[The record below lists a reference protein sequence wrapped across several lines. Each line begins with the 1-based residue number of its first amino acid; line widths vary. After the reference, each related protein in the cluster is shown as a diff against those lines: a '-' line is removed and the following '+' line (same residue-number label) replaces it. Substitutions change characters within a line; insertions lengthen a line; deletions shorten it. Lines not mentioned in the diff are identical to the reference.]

1 VARRADGWR
10 LLRRPGAFRRLWLAR
25 VVSLLGDSVGLVALV
40 LLVAE
45 QTGDGVSVGL
55 LLLAADGTATL
66 LSPLLGVVADR
77 AARRRTMVACEL
89 GQALAIGA
97 IALLRPPLPA
107 LLGLVA
113 AQSVLAATFQAAARG
128 AVAELVD
135 DAELEGANAVLG
147 AGTYGLEA
155 AGPLLVALLLPVLS
169 VPGVLLL
176 DALSFLASPLLLAGL
191 PPLPPAAPAA
201 AGTHAEAEGGLPRQ
215 AAAGLRVLWRRPLLR
230 ATAAGFL
237 VVVAFNGADDVALVF
252 LGRETLRA
260 GDAATSLLY
269 AGSGLGLLV
278 GFALLAR
285 GGGRGAPAALAVAGL
300 AWSSAGNLLTGLA
313 PALGVAFAMQVVRGG
328 GLSLVD
334 VGTTTL
340 VQRSVPPALRGRA
353 FANLYGGVG
362 LAAAASYAVGG
373 PLLELLSPRG
383 LLVLA
388 GGGGLAA
395 SAATALAVRRA
406 GRATAA

>member
-1 VARRADGWR
+1 MARHADGWR

-25 VVSLLGDSVGLVALV
+25 VVSLVGDSVGLVALI

-45 QTGDGVSVGL
+45 ETGDGVSVGL

-77 AARRRTMVACEL
+77 TSRRRTMIACEL
-89 GQALAIGA
+89 GQALAIGT
-97 IALLRPPLPA
+97 IALLLPA
-107 LLGLVA
+107 LPVLLGLVA
-113 AQSVLAATFQAAARG
+113 AQSVLAAAFQAASRS

-147 AGTYGLEA
+147 AGTYGLEV

-169 VPGVLLL
+169 VPGVLVL
-176 DALSFLASPLLLAGL
+176 DALTFLVSPLLL
-191 PPLPPAAPAA
+191 
-201 AGTHAEAEGGLPRQ
+201 GGLPRLRAAGRAAAAPGLARQ
-215 AAAGLRVLWRRPLLR
+215 AAAGLRVLWRQRLLR
-230 ATAAGFL
+230 AVSLGFL
-237 VVVAFNGADDVALVF
+237 VVVAFNGVDDVALVF

-260 GDAATSLLY
+260 TDAATSLLY

-278 GFALLAR
+278 GFAVLAR
-285 GGGRGAPAALAVAGL
+285 RGGRGAPSVAAVAGL

-313 PALGVAFAMQVVRGG
+313 PVLGAAFAMQVVRGG

-340 VQRSVPPALRGRA
+340 VQRSVPAELRGRA

-362 LAAAASYAVGG
+362 LAAAVSYAVGG

-388 GGGGLAA
+388 GGGGIAA

-406 GRATAA
+406 RGRR

>member
-1 VARRADGWR
+1 MARHADGWR

-25 VVSLLGDSVGLVALV
+25 VVSLVGDSVGLVALI

-45 QTGDGVSVGL
+45 ETGDGVSVGL

-77 AARRRTMVACEL
+77 TSRRRTMIACEL
-89 GQALAIGA
+89 GQALAIGT
-97 IALLRPPLPA
+97 IALLLPA
-107 LLGLVA
+107 LPVLLGLVA
-113 AQSVLAATFQAAARG
+113 AQSVLAATFQAASRS

-147 AGTYGLEA
+147 AGTYGLEV

-169 VPGVLLL
+169 VPGVLVL
-176 DALSFLASPLLLAGL
+176 DALTFLVSPLLL
-191 PPLPPAAPAA
+191 
-201 AGTHAEAEGGLPRQ
+201 GGLPRLRPADRAAAAPGLARQ
-215 AAAGLRVLWRRPLLR
+215 AAAGLRVLWRQRLLR
-230 ATAAGFL
+230 AVSLGFL
-237 VVVAFNGADDVALVF
+237 VVVAFNGVDDVALVF

-260 GDAATSLLY
+260 TDAATSLLY

-278 GFALLAR
+278 GFAVLAR
-285 GGGRGAPAALAVAGL
+285 RGGRGAPSVAAVAGL

-313 PALGVAFAMQVVRGG
+313 PVLGAAFAMQVVRGG

-340 VQRSVPPALRGRA
+340 VQRSVPAELRGRA

-362 LAAAASYAVGG
+362 LAAAVSYAVGG

-388 GGGGLAA
+388 GGGGIAA

-406 GRATAA
+406 RGRR

>member
-1 VARRADGWR
+1 MARHADGWR

-25 VVSLLGDSVGLVALV
+25 VVSLVGDSVGLVALI

-45 QTGDGVSVGL
+45 ETGDGVSVGL

-77 AARRRTMVACEL
+77 TSRRRTMIACEL
-89 GQALAIGA
+89 GQALAIGT
-97 IALLRPPLPA
+97 IALLLPA
-107 LLGLVA
+107 LPVLLGLVA
-113 AQSVLAATFQAAARG
+113 AQSVLAATFQAASRS

-147 AGTYGLEA
+147 AGTYGLEV

-169 VPGVLLL
+169 VPGVLVL
-176 DALSFLASPLLLAGL
+176 DALTFLVSPLLL
-191 PPLPPAAPAA
+191 
-201 AGTHAEAEGGLPRQ
+201 GGLPRLRPADRAAAAPGLARQ
-215 AAAGLRVLWRRPLLR
+215 AAAGLRVLWRQRLLR
-230 ATAAGFL
+230 AVSLGFL
-237 VVVAFNGADDVALVF
+237 VVVACNGVDDVALVF

-260 GDAATSLLY
+260 TDAATSLLY
-269 AGSGLGLLV
+269 TGSGLGLLV
-278 GFALLAR
+278 GFAVLAR
-285 GGGRGAPAALAVAGL
+285 RGGRGAPSVAAVAGL

-313 PALGVAFAMQVVRGG
+313 PVLGAAFAMQVVRGG

-340 VQRSVPPALRGRA
+340 VQRSVPAELRGRA

-362 LAAAASYAVGG
+362 LAAAVSYAVGG

-388 GGGGLAA
+388 GGGGIAA

-406 GRATAA
+406 RGRR

>member
-1 VARRADGWR
+1 MARHADGWR

-25 VVSLLGDSVGLVALV
+25 VVSLVGDSVGLVALI

-45 QTGDGVSVGL
+45 ETGDGVSVGL

-77 AARRRTMVACEL
+77 TSRRRTMIACEL
-89 GQALAIGA
+89 GQALAIGT
-97 IALLRPPLPA
+97 IALLLPA
-107 LLGLVA
+107 LPVLLGLVA
-113 AQSVLAATFQAAARG
+113 AQSVLAATFQAASRS

-147 AGTYGLEA
+147 AGTYGLEV

-169 VPGVLLL
+169 VPGVLVL
-176 DALSFLASPLLLAGL
+176 DALTFLVSPLLL
-191 PPLPPAAPAA
+191 
-201 AGTHAEAEGGLPRQ
+201 GGLPRLRPAGRAAAAPGLARQ
-215 AAAGLRVLWRRPLLR
+215 AAAGLRVLWRQRLLR
-230 ATAAGFL
+230 AVSLGFL
-237 VVVAFNGADDVALVF
+237 VVVAFNGVDDVALVF

-260 GDAATSLLY
+260 TDAATSLLY

-278 GFALLAR
+278 GFAVLAR
-285 GGGRGAPAALAVAGL
+285 RGGRGAPSVAAVAGL

-313 PALGVAFAMQVVRGG
+313 PVLGAAFAMQVVRGG

-340 VQRSVPPALRGRA
+340 VQRSVPAELRGRA

-362 LAAAASYAVGG
+362 LAAAVSYAVGG

-388 GGGGLAA
+388 GGGGIAA
-395 SAATALAVRRA
+395 RAATALAVRRA
-406 GRATAA
+406 RGRR

>member
-1 VARRADGWR
+1 MARHADGWR

-25 VVSLLGDSVGLVALV
+25 VVSLVGDSVGLVALI

-45 QTGDGVSVGL
+45 ETGDGVSVGL

-77 AARRRTMVACEL
+77 TSRRRTMIACEL
-89 GQALAIGA
+89 GQALAIGT
-97 IALLRPPLPA
+97 IALLLPA
-107 LLGLVA
+107 LPVLLGLVA
-113 AQSVLAATFQAAARG
+113 AQSVLAATFQAASRS

-147 AGTYGLEA
+147 AGTYGLEV

-169 VPGVLLL
+169 VPGVLVL
-176 DALSFLASPLLLAGL
+176 DALTFLVSPLLL
-191 PPLPPAAPAA
+191 
-201 AGTHAEAEGGLPRQ
+201 GGLPRLRPAGRAAAAPGLARQ
-215 AAAGLRVLWRRPLLR
+215 AAAGLRVLWRQRLLR
-230 ATAAGFL
+230 AVSLGFL
-237 VVVAFNGADDVALVF
+237 VVVAFNGVDDVALVF

-260 GDAATSLLY
+260 TDAATSLLY

-278 GFALLAR
+278 GFAVLAR
-285 GGGRGAPAALAVAGL
+285 RGGRGAPSVAAVVGL

-313 PALGVAFAMQVVRGG
+313 PVLGAAFAMQVVRGG

-340 VQRSVPPALRGRA
+340 VQRSVPAELRGRA

-362 LAAAASYAVGG
+362 LAAAVSYAVGG

-388 GGGGLAA
+388 GGGGIAA
-395 SAATALAVRRA
+395 SAATALAVRGAR
-406 GRATAA
+406 GRR

>member
-1 VARRADGWR
+1 MARHADGWR

-25 VVSLLGDSVGLVALV
+25 VVSLVGDSVGLVALI

-45 QTGDGVSVGL
+45 ETGDGVSVGL

-77 AARRRTMVACEL
+77 TSRRRTMIACEL
-89 GQALAIGA
+89 GQALAIGT
-97 IALLRPPLPA
+97 IALLLPA
-107 LLGLVA
+107 LPVLLGLVA
-113 AQSVLAATFQAAARG
+113 AQSVLAATFQAASRS

-147 AGTYGLEA
+147 AGTYGLEV

-169 VPGVLLL
+169 VPGVLVL
-176 DALSFLASPLLLAGL
+176 DALTFLVSPLLL
-191 PPLPPAAPAA
+191 
-201 AGTHAEAEGGLPRQ
+201 GGLPRLRPAGRAAAAPGLARQ
-215 AAAGLRVLWRRPLLR
+215 AAAGLRVLWRQRLLR
-230 ATAAGFL
+230 AVSLGFL
-237 VVVAFNGADDVALVF
+237 VVVAFNGVDDVALVF

-260 GDAATSLLY
+260 TDAATSLLY

-278 GFALLAR
+278 GFAVLAR
-285 GGGRGAPAALAVAGL
+285 RGGRGAPSVAAVAGL

-313 PALGVAFAMQVVRGG
+313 PVLGAAFAMQVVRGG

-340 VQRSVPPALRGRA
+340 VQRSVPAELRGRA

-362 LAAAASYAVGG
+362 LAAAVSYAVGG

-388 GGGGLAA
+388 GGGGIAA
-395 SAATALAVRRA
+395 SAVAALAVRGAR
-406 GRATAA
+406 GRR

>member
-1 VARRADGWR
+1 MARHADGWR

-25 VVSLLGDSVGLVALV
+25 VVSLVGDSVGLVALI
-40 LLVAE
+40 LLVAGE
-45 QTGDGVSVGL
+45 TGDGVSVGL

-77 AARRRTMVACEL
+77 TSRRRTMIACEL
-89 GQALAIGA
+89 GQALAIGT
-97 IALLRPPLPA
+97 IALLLPA
-107 LLGLVA
+107 LPVLLGLVA
-113 AQSVLAATFQAAARG
+113 AQSVLAAAFQAASRG

-147 AGTYGLEA
+147 AGTYGLEV

-169 VPGVLLL
+169 VPGVLVL
-176 DALSFLASPLLLAGL
+176 DALTFLVSPLLL
-191 PPLPPAAPAA
+191 
-201 AGTHAEAEGGLPRQ
+201 GGLPRLRPAGRAAAAPGLARQ
-215 AAAGLRVLWRRPLLR
+215 AAAGLRVLWRQRLLR
-230 ATAAGFL
+230 AVSLGFL
-237 VVVAFNGADDVALVF
+237 VVVAFNGVDDVALVF

-260 GDAATSLLY
+260 SDAATSLLY

-278 GFALLAR
+278 GFAVLAR
-285 GGGRGAPAALAVAGL
+285 RGGRGAPSVAAVAGL

-313 PALGVAFAMQVVRGG
+313 PVLGAAFAMQVVRGG

-340 VQRSVPPALRGRA
+340 VQRSVPAELRGRA

-362 LAAAASYAVGG
+362 LAAAVSYAVGG

-388 GGGGLAA
+388 GGGGIAA

-406 GRATAA
+406 RGRR

>member
-10 LLRRPGAFRRLWLAR
+10 LLRRAGAFRRLWLAR

-40 LLVAE
+40 LLVADE
-45 QTGDGVSVGL
+45 TGDGVSVGL

-97 IALLRPPLPA
+97 IALLRPPLAA
-107 LLGLVA
+107 LLALVA
-113 AQSVLAATFQAAARG
+113 AQSVLAATFQAASRG

-176 DALSFLASPLLLAGL
+176 DALSFLVSPLLLAGL
-191 PPLPPAAPAA
+191 PPLPPAARAPG
-201 AGTHAEAEGGLPRQ
+201 AGGGLSRQ
-215 AAAGLRVLWRRPLLR
+215 AAAGLRVLWRRRLLR
-230 ATAAGFL
+230 AASLGFL
-237 VVVAFNGADDVALVF
+237 VVVAFNGVDDVALVF

-285 GGGRGAPAALAVAGL
+285 RGGRGAPAALAVAGL

-313 PALGVAFAMQVVRGG
+313 PALGVAFAMQAVRGG

-340 VQRSVPPALRGRA
+340 VQRSVPPELRGRA

-362 LAAAASYAVGG
+362 LAAAG
-373 PLLELLSPRG
+373 SPPAR
-383 LLVLA
+383 
-388 GGGGLAA
+388 
-395 SAATALAVRRA
+395 
-406 GRATAA
+406 

>member
-1 VARRADGWR
+1 MARHADGWR

-25 VVSLLGDSVGLVALV
+25 VVSLVGDSVGLVALI

-45 QTGDGVSVGL
+45 ETGDGVGVGL
-55 LLLAADGTATL
+55 LLLTADGTATL

-77 AARRRTMVACEL
+77 TSRRRTMVACEL
-89 GQALAIGA
+89 GQALAIGT
-97 IALLRPPLPA
+97 IALLLPA
-107 LLGLVA
+107 LPVLLGLVA
-113 AQSVLAATFQAAARG
+113 AQSVLAATFQAASRS

-147 AGTYGLEA
+147 AGTYGLEV

-169 VPGVLLL
+169 VPGVLVL
-176 DALSFLASPLLLAGL
+176 DALTFLVSPLLL
-191 PPLPPAAPAA
+191 
-201 AGTHAEAEGGLPRQ
+201 GGLPRLRPAGRAAAAPGLARQ
-215 AAAGLRVLWRRPLLR
+215 AAAGLRVLWRQRLLR
-230 ATAAGFL
+230 AVSLGFL
-237 VVVAFNGADDVALVF
+237 VVVAFNGVDDVALVF

-260 GDAATSLLY
+260 TDAATSLLY

-278 GFALLAR
+278 GFAVLAR
-285 GGGRGAPAALAVAGL
+285 RGGRGAPSVAAVAGL

-313 PALGVAFAMQVVRGG
+313 PVLGAAFAMQVVRGG

-340 VQRSVPPALRGRA
+340 VQRSVPAELRGRA

-362 LAAAASYAVGG
+362 LAAAVSYAVGG

-388 GGGGLAA
+388 GGGGIAA

-406 GRATAA
+406 RGRR

>member
-1 VARRADGWR
+1 MARHADGWR

-25 VVSLLGDSVGLVALV
+25 VVSLVGDSVGLVALI

-45 QTGDGVSVGL
+45 ETGDGVSVGL

-77 AARRRTMVACEL
+77 TSRRRTMVACEL
-89 GQALAIGA
+89 GQALAIGT
-97 IALLRPPLPA
+97 IALLLPA
-107 LLGLVA
+107 LPVLLGLVA
-113 AQSVLAATFQAAARG
+113 AQSVLAATFQAASRS

-147 AGTYGLEA
+147 AGTYGLEV

-169 VPGVLLL
+169 VPGVLVL
-176 DALSFLASPLLLAGL
+176 DALTFLVSPLLL
-191 PPLPPAAPAA
+191 
-201 AGTHAEAEGGLPRQ
+201 GGLPRLRPAGRAAAAPGLARQ
-215 AAAGLRVLWRRPLLR
+215 AAAGLRVLWRQRLLR
-230 ATAAGFL
+230 AVSLGFL
-237 VVVAFNGADDVALVF
+237 VVVAFNGVDDVALVF

-260 GDAATSLLY
+260 TDAATSLLY

-278 GFALLAR
+278 GFAVLAR
-285 GGGRGAPAALAVAGL
+285 RGGRGAPSVAAVAGL

-313 PALGVAFAMQVVRGG
+313 PVLGAAFAMQVVRGG

-340 VQRSVPPALRGRA
+340 VQRSVPAELRGRA

-362 LAAAASYAVGG
+362 LAAAVSYAVGG

-388 GGGGLAA
+388 GGGGIAA

-406 GRATAA
+406 RGRR

>member
-1 VARRADGWR
+1 MARHAEGWR

-25 VVSLLGDSVGLVALV
+25 VVSLVGDSVGLVALM

-45 QTGDGVSVGL
+45 ETGDGVSVGL

-77 AARRRTMVACEL
+77 TSRRRTMIACEL
-89 GQALAIGA
+89 GQALAIGT
-97 IALLRPPLPA
+97 IALLLPA
-107 LLGLVA
+107 LPVLLGLVA
-113 AQSVLAATFQAAARG
+113 AQSVLAATFQAASRS

-147 AGTYGLEA
+147 AGTYGLEV

-169 VPGVLLL
+169 VPGVLVL
-176 DALSFLASPLLLAGL
+176 DALTFLVSPLLL
-191 PPLPPAAPAA
+191 
-201 AGTHAEAEGGLPRQ
+201 GGLPRLRPAGRAAAAPGLARQ
-215 AAAGLRVLWRRPLLR
+215 AAAGLRVLWRQRLLR
-230 ATAAGFL
+230 AVSLGFL
-237 VVVAFNGADDVALVF
+237 VVVAFNGVDDVALVF

-260 GDAATSLLY
+260 TDAATSLLY

-278 GFALLAR
+278 GFAVLAR
-285 GGGRGAPAALAVAGL
+285 RGGRGAPSVAAVAGL

-313 PALGVAFAMQVVRGG
+313 PVLGAAFAMQVVRGG

-340 VQRSVPPALRGRA
+340 VQRSVPAELRGRA

-362 LAAAASYAVGG
+362 LAAAVSYAVGG

-388 GGGGLAA
+388 GGGGIAA
-395 SAATALAVRRA
+395 SAATALAVRGAR
-406 GRATAA
+406 GRR

>member
-1 VARRADGWR
+1 MARHADGWR

-25 VVSLLGDSVGLVALV
+25 VVSLVGDSVGLVALI

-45 QTGDGVSVGL
+45 ETGDGVSVGL

-77 AARRRTMVACEL
+77 TSRRRTMVACEL
-89 GQALAIGA
+89 GQALAIGT
-97 IALLRPPLPA
+97 IALLLPA
-107 LLGLVA
+107 LPVLLGLVA
-113 AQSVLAATFQAAARG
+113 AQSVLAATFQAASRS

-147 AGTYGLEA
+147 AGTYGLEV

-169 VPGVLLL
+169 VPGVLVL
-176 DALSFLASPLLLAGL
+176 DALTFLVSPLLL
-191 PPLPPAAPAA
+191 
-201 AGTHAEAEGGLPRQ
+201 GGLPRLRPAGRAAAAHGLARQ
-215 AAAGLRVLWRRPLLR
+215 AAAGLRVLWRQRLLR
-230 ATAAGFL
+230 AVSLGFL
-237 VVVAFNGADDVALVF
+237 VVVAFNGVDDVALVF

-260 GDAATSLLY
+260 TDAATSLLY

-278 GFALLAR
+278 GFAVLAR
-285 GGGRGAPAALAVAGL
+285 RGGRGAPSVAAVAGL

-313 PALGVAFAMQVVRGG
+313 PVLGAAFAMQVVRGG

-340 VQRSVPPALRGRA
+340 VQRSVPAELRGRA

-362 LAAAASYAVGG
+362 LAAAVSYAVGG

-388 GGGGLAA
+388 GGGGIAA

-406 GRATAA
+406 RGRR

>member
-1 VARRADGWR
+1 MARHADGWR

-25 VVSLLGDSVGLVALV
+25 VVSLVGDSVGLVALI
-40 LLVAE
+40 LLVAGE
-45 QTGDGVSVGL
+45 TGDGVSVGL

-77 AARRRTMVACEL
+77 TSRRRTMIACEL
-89 GQALAIGA
+89 GQALAIGT
-97 IALLRPPLPA
+97 IALLLPA
-107 LLGLVA
+107 LPVLLGLVA
-113 AQSVLAATFQAAARG
+113 AQSVLAAAFQAASRG

-135 DAELEGANAVLG
+135 DAELEGANAALG
-147 AGTYGLEA
+147 AGTYGLEV

-169 VPGVLLL
+169 VPGVLVL
-176 DALSFLASPLLLAGL
+176 DALTFLVSPLLLGGL
-191 PPLPPAAPAA
+191 PRLRPAGPAA
-201 AGTHAEAEGGLPRQ
+201 AAPGLARQ
-215 AAAGLRVLWRRPLLR
+215 AAAGLRVLWRQRLLR
-230 ATAAGFL
+230 AVSLGFL
-237 VVVAFNGADDVALVF
+237 VVVAFNGVDDVALVF

-260 GDAATSLLY
+260 SDAATSLLY

-278 GFALLAR
+278 GFAVLAR
-285 GGGRGAPAALAVAGL
+285 RGGRGAPSVAAVAGL

-313 PALGVAFAMQVVRGG
+313 PVLGAAFAMQVVRGG

-340 VQRSVPPALRGRA
+340 VQRSVPAELRGRA

-362 LAAAASYAVGG
+362 LAAAVSYAVGG

-388 GGGGLAA
+388 GGGGIAA

-406 GRATAA
+406 RGRR

>member
-1 VARRADGWR
+1 MARHADGWR

-25 VVSLLGDSVGLVALV
+25 VVSLVGDSVGLVALI

-45 QTGDGVSVGL
+45 ETGDGVSVGL

-66 LSPLLGVVADR
+66 LSPLLGVVAVR
-77 AARRRTMVACEL
+77 TSRRRTMIACEL
-89 GQALAIGA
+89 GQALAIGT
-97 IALLRPPLPA
+97 IALLLPA
-107 LLGLVA
+107 LPVLLGLVA
-113 AQSVLAATFQAAARG
+113 AQSVLAATFQAASRS

-147 AGTYGLEA
+147 AGTYGLEV

-169 VPGVLLL
+169 VPGVLVL
-176 DALSFLASPLLLAGL
+176 DALTFLVSPLLL
-191 PPLPPAAPAA
+191 
-201 AGTHAEAEGGLPRQ
+201 GGLPRLRPADRAAAAPGLARQ
-215 AAAGLRVLWRRPLLR
+215 AAAGLRVLWRQRLLR
-230 ATAAGFL
+230 AVSLGFL
-237 VVVAFNGADDVALVF
+237 VVVAFNGVDDVALVF

-260 GDAATSLLY
+260 TDAATSLLY

-278 GFALLAR
+278 GFAVLAR
-285 GGGRGAPAALAVAGL
+285 RGGRGAPSVAAVAGL

-313 PALGVAFAMQVVRGG
+313 PVLGAAFAMQVVRGG

-340 VQRSVPPALRGRA
+340 VQRSVPAELRGRA

-362 LAAAASYAVGG
+362 LAAAVSYAVGG

-388 GGGGLAA
+388 GGGGIAA

-406 GRATAA
+406 RGRR

>member
-1 VARRADGWR
+1 MARHADGWR

-25 VVSLLGDSVGLVALV
+25 VVSLVGDSVGLVALI

-45 QTGDGVSVGL
+45 ETGDGVSVGL

-77 AARRRTMVACEL
+77 TSRRRTMIACEL
-89 GQALAIGA
+89 GQALAIGT
-97 IALLRPPLPA
+97 IALLLPA
-107 LLGLVA
+107 LPVLLGLVA
-113 AQSVLAATFQAAARG
+113 AQSVLAATFQAASRS

-147 AGTYGLEA
+147 AGTYGLEV

-169 VPGVLLL
+169 VPGVLVL
-176 DALSFLASPLLLAGL
+176 DALTFLVSPLLL
-191 PPLPPAAPAA
+191 
-201 AGTHAEAEGGLPRQ
+201 GGLPRLRPAGRAAAAPGLARQ
-215 AAAGLRVLWRRPLLR
+215 AAAGLRVLWRQRLLR
-230 ATAAGFL
+230 AVSLGFL
-237 VVVAFNGADDVALVF
+237 VVVAFNGVDDVALVF

-260 GDAATSLLY
+260 TDAATSLLY

-278 GFALLAR
+278 GFAVLAR
-285 GGGRGAPAALAVAGL
+285 RGGRGAPSVAAVAGL

-313 PALGVAFAMQVVRGG
+313 PVLGAAFAMQVVRGG

-340 VQRSVPPALRGRA
+340 VQRSVPAELRGRA

-362 LAAAASYAVGG
+362 LAAAVSYAVGG

-388 GGGGLAA
+388 GGGGIAA
-395 SAATALAVRRA
+395 SAATALAVRGAR
-406 GRATAA
+406 GRR

>member
-1 VARRADGWR
+1 V
-10 LLRRPGAFRRLWLAR
+10 
-25 VVSLLGDSVGLVALV
+25 
-40 LLVAE
+40 
-45 QTGDGVSVGL
+45 
-55 LLLAADGTATL
+55 
-66 LSPLLGVVADR
+66 
-77 AARRRTMVACEL
+77 
-89 GQALAIGA
+89 
-97 IALLRPPLPA
+97 

-113 AQSVLAATFQAAARG
+113 AQSVLAATFQAASRS

-147 AGTYGLEA
+147 GGSYGLEV

-169 VPGVLLL
+169 VPGVLVL
-176 DALSFLASPLLLAGL
+176 DALTFLVSPLLL
-191 PPLPPAAPAA
+191 
-201 AGTHAEAEGGLPRQ
+201 GGLPRLRPAGRAAAAPGLARQ
-215 AAAGLRVLWRRPLLR
+215 AAAGLRVLWRQRLLR
-230 ATAAGFL
+230 AVSLGFL
-237 VVVAFNGADDVALVF
+237 VVVAFNGVDDVALVF

-260 GDAATSLLY
+260 TDAATSLLY

-278 GFALLAR
+278 GFAVLAR
-285 GGGRGAPAALAVAGL
+285 RGGRGAPSVAAVAGL

-313 PALGVAFAMQVVRGG
+313 PVLGAAFAMQVVRGG

-340 VQRSVPPALRGRA
+340 VQRSVPAELRGRA

-362 LAAAASYAVGG
+362 LAAAVSYAVGG

-388 GGGGLAA
+388 GGGGIAA
-395 SAATALAVRRA
+395 SAATALAVRGAR
-406 GRATAA
+406 GRR

>member
-1 VARRADGWR
+1 MARHADGWR

-25 VVSLLGDSVGLVALV
+25 VVSLVGDSVGLVALI

-45 QTGDGVSVGL
+45 ETGDGVSVGL

-77 AARRRTMVACEL
+77 TSRRRTMIACEL
-89 GQALAIGA
+89 GQALAIGT
-97 IALLRPPLPA
+97 IALLLPA
-107 LLGLVA
+107 LPVLLGLVA
-113 AQSVLAATFQAAARG
+113 AQSVLAATFQAASRS

-147 AGTYGLEA
+147 AGTYGLEV

-169 VPGVLLL
+169 VPGVLVL
-176 DALSFLASPLLLAGL
+176 DALTFLVSPLLL
-191 PPLPPAAPAA
+191 
-201 AGTHAEAEGGLPRQ
+201 GGLPRLRPAGRAAAAPGLARQ
-215 AAAGLRVLWRRPLLR
+215 AAAGLRVLWRQRLLR
-230 ATAAGFL
+230 AVSLGFL
-237 VVVAFNGADDVALVF
+237 VVVAFNGVDDVALVF
-252 LGRETLRA
+252 LGMETLRA
-260 GDAATSLLY
+260 TDAATSLLY

-278 GFALLAR
+278 GFAVLAR
-285 GGGRGAPAALAVAGL
+285 RGGRGAPSVAAVAGL

-313 PALGVAFAMQVVRGG
+313 PVLGAAFAMQVVRGG

-340 VQRSVPPALRGRA
+340 VQRSVPAELRGRA

-362 LAAAASYAVGG
+362 LAAAVSYAVGG

-383 LLVLA
+383 LLVLV
-388 GGGGLAA
+388 GGGGVAA

-406 GRATAA
+406 RGRR

>member
-1 VARRADGWR
+1 MARHADGWR

-25 VVSLLGDSVGLVALV
+25 VVSLVGDSVGLVALI

-45 QTGDGVSVGL
+45 ETGDGVSVGL

-77 AARRRTMVACEL
+77 TSRRRTMIACEL
-89 GQALAIGA
+89 GQALAIGT
-97 IALLRPPLPA
+97 IALLLPA
-107 LLGLVA
+107 LPVLLGLVA
-113 AQSVLAATFQAAARG
+113 AQSVLAATFQAASRS

-147 AGTYGLEA
+147 AGTYGLEV

-169 VPGVLLL
+169 VPGVLVL
-176 DALSFLASPLLLAGL
+176 DALTFLVSPLLL
-191 PPLPPAAPAA
+191 
-201 AGTHAEAEGGLPRQ
+201 GGLPRLRPAGRAAAAPGLARQ
-215 AAAGLRVLWRRPLLR
+215 AAAGLRVLWRQRLLR
-230 ATAAGFL
+230 AVSLGFL
-237 VVVAFNGADDVALVF
+237 VVVAFNGVDDVALVF

-260 GDAATSLLY
+260 TDAATSLLY

-278 GFALLAR
+278 GFAVLAR
-285 GGGRGAPAALAVAGL
+285 RGGRGAPSVAAVAGL

-313 PALGVAFAMQVVRGG
+313 PVLGAAFAMQVVRGG

-340 VQRSVPPALRGRA
+340 VQRSVPAELRGRA
-353 FANLYGGVG
+353 FANLHGGVG
-362 LAAAASYAVGG
+362 LAAAVSYAVGG

-388 GGGGLAA
+388 GGGGIAA

-406 GRATAA
+406 RGRR

>member
-1 VARRADGWR
+1 
-10 LLRRPGAFRRLWLAR
+10 
-25 VVSLLGDSVGLVALV
+25 V
-40 LLVAE
+40 LLVADR
-45 QTGDGVSVGL
+45 TGDGVSVGL

-97 IALLRPPLPA
+97 IALLRPPLA
-107 LLGLVA
+107 VLLGLVA
-113 AQSVLAATFQAAARG
+113 AQSVLAATFQAAVRG

-169 VPGVLLL
+169 LPGVLLL
-176 DALSFLASPLLLAGL
+176 DALSFLVSPLLLAGL
-191 PPLPPAAPAA
+191 PPLPPAARAA
-201 AGTHAEAEGGLPRQ
+201 AGVEGGLSRQ
-215 AAAGLRVLWRRPLLR
+215 AAAGLAVLWRRPLLR
-230 ATAAGFL
+230 AVSLGFL

-285 GGGRGAPAALAVAGL
+285 LGRRGAPAALAVAGL

-340 VQRSVPPALRGRA
+340 VQRSVPPELRGRA

-373 PLLELLSPRG
+373 PLLALLSPRG

-395 SAATALAVRRA
+395 SMVTALVVRRA
-406 GRATAA
+406 ARAPAE

>member
-1 VARRADGWR
+1 MARHADGWR

-25 VVSLLGDSVGLVALV
+25 VVSLVGDSVGLVALI

-45 QTGDGVSVGL
+45 ETGDGVSVGL

-77 AARRRTMVACEL
+77 TSRRRTMIACEL
-89 GQALAIGA
+89 GQALAIGT
-97 IALLRPPLPA
+97 IALLLPA
-107 LLGLVA
+107 LPVLLGLVA
-113 AQSVLAATFQAAARG
+113 AQSVLAATFQAASRS

-147 AGTYGLEA
+147 GGSYGLEV

-169 VPGVLLL
+169 VPGVLVL
-176 DALSFLASPLLLAGL
+176 DALTFLVSPLLL
-191 PPLPPAAPAA
+191 
-201 AGTHAEAEGGLPRQ
+201 GGLPRLRPAGRAAAAPGLARQ
-215 AAAGLRVLWRRPLLR
+215 AAAGLRVLWRQRLLR
-230 ATAAGFL
+230 AVSLGFL
-237 VVVAFNGADDVALVF
+237 VVVAFNGVDDVALVF

-260 GDAATSLLY
+260 TDAATSLLY

-278 GFALLAR
+278 GFAVLAR
-285 GGGRGAPAALAVAGL
+285 RGGRGAPSVAAVAGL

-313 PALGVAFAMQVVRGG
+313 PVLGAAFAMQVVRGG

-340 VQRSVPPALRGRA
+340 VQRSVPAELRGRA

-362 LAAAASYAVGG
+362 LAAAVSYAVGG

-388 GGGGLAA
+388 GGGGIAA

-406 GRATAA
+406 RGRR

>member
-1 VARRADGWR
+1 MARHADGWR

-25 VVSLLGDSVGLVALV
+25 VVSLVGDSVGLVALI

-45 QTGDGVSVGL
+45 ETGDGVSVGL

-77 AARRRTMVACEL
+77 TSRRRTMIACEL
-89 GQALAIGA
+89 GQALAIGT
-97 IALLRPPLPA
+97 IALLLPA
-107 LLGLVA
+107 LPVLLGLVA
-113 AQSVLAATFQAAARG
+113 AQSVLAATFQAASRS

-147 AGTYGLEA
+147 AGTYGLEV

-169 VPGVLLL
+169 VPGVLVL
-176 DALSFLASPLLLAGL
+176 DALTFLVSPLLL
-191 PPLPPAAPAA
+191 
-201 AGTHAEAEGGLPRQ
+201 GGLPRLRPAGRAAAAPGLARQ
-215 AAAGLRVLWRRPLLR
+215 AAAGLRVLWRQRLLR
-230 ATAAGFL
+230 AVSLGFL
-237 VVVAFNGADDVALVF
+237 VVVAFNGVDDVALVF

-260 GDAATSLLY
+260 TDAATSLLY

-278 GFALLAR
+278 GFAVLAR
-285 GGGRGAPAALAVAGL
+285 RGGRGAPSVAAVAGL

-313 PALGVAFAMQVVRGG
+313 PVLGAAFAMQVVRGG

-340 VQRSVPPALRGRA
+340 VQRSVPAELRGRA

-362 LAAAASYAVGG
+362 LAAAVSYAVGG

-388 GGGGLAA
+388 GGGGIAA

-406 GRATAA
+406 RGRR

>member
-1 VARRADGWR
+1 MARHADGWR

-25 VVSLLGDSVGLVALV
+25 VVSLVGDSVGLVALI
-40 LLVAE
+40 LLVAGE
-45 QTGDGVSVGL
+45 TGDGVSVGL

-77 AARRRTMVACEL
+77 TSRRRTMIACEL
-89 GQALAIGA
+89 GQALAIGT
-97 IALLRPPLPA
+97 IALLLPA
-107 LLGLVA
+107 LPVLLGLVA
-113 AQSVLAATFQAAARG
+113 AQSVLAAAFQAASRG
-128 AVAELVD
+128 AVVELVD

-147 AGTYGLEA
+147 AGTYGLEV

-169 VPGVLLL
+169 VPGVLVL
-176 DALSFLASPLLLAGL
+176 DALTFLVSPLLLGGL
-191 PPLPPAAPAA
+191 PRLRPGGPAA
-201 AGTHAEAEGGLPRQ
+201 AAPGLARQ
-215 AAAGLRVLWRRPLLR
+215 AAAGLRVLWRQRLLR
-230 ATAAGFL
+230 AVSLGFL
-237 VVVAFNGADDVALVF
+237 VVVAFNGVDDVALVF

-260 GDAATSLLY
+260 SDAATSLLY

-278 GFALLAR
+278 GFAVLAR
-285 GGGRGAPAALAVAGL
+285 RGGRGAPSVAAVAGL

-313 PALGVAFAMQVVRGG
+313 PVLGAAFAMQVVRGG

-340 VQRSVPPALRGRA
+340 VQRSVPAELRGRA

-362 LAAAASYAVGG
+362 LAAAVSYAVGG

-388 GGGGLAA
+388 GGGGIAA

-406 GRATAA
+406 RGRR

>member
-1 VARRADGWR
+1 
-10 LLRRPGAFRRLWLAR
+10 

-40 LLVAE
+40 LLVAD

-89 GQALAIGA
+89 GQALAIAA
-97 IALLRPPLPA
+97 IALLRPPLPV

-113 AQSVLAATFQAAARG
+113 AQSVLAATFQAASRG

-176 DALSFLASPLLLAGL
+176 DALSFLASPLLLAAL
-191 PPLPPAAPAA
+191 PPLPPATRA
-201 AGTHAEAEGGLPRQ
+201 AGAEAGLGRQ

-237 VVVAFNGADDVALVF
+237 VVVAFNGVDDVALVF

-278 GFALLAR
+278 GFALLGR
-285 GGGRGAPAALAVAGL
+285 LGGRGAPAALAVAGL

-340 VQRSVPPALRGRA
+340 VQRSVAPELRGRA

-373 PLLELLSPRG
+373 PLLELLAPRG

-395 SAATALAVRRA
+395 SAAAALAVRRA
-406 GRATAA
+406 GRASAA

>member
-1 VARRADGWR
+1 MARHADGWR

-25 VVSLLGDSVGLVALV
+25 VVSLVGDSVGLVALI

-45 QTGDGVSVGL
+45 ETGDGVSVGL

-77 AARRRTMVACEL
+77 TSRRRTMIACEL
-89 GQALAIGA
+89 GQALAIGT
-97 IALLRPPLPA
+97 IALLPALPV

-113 AQSVLAATFQAAARG
+113 AQSVLAATFQAASRG

-169 VPGVLLL
+169 VPGVLVL
-176 DALSFLASPLLLAGL
+176 DALTFLVSPLLL
-191 PPLPPAAPAA
+191 
-201 AGTHAEAEGGLPRQ
+201 GGLPRLRPAGRAAAAPGLARQ
-215 AAAGLRVLWRRPLLR
+215 AAAGLQVLWRQRLLR
-230 ATAAGFL
+230 AASLGFL
-237 VVVAFNGADDVALVF
+237 VVVAFNGVDDVALVF
-252 LGRETLRA
+252 LGRETLQA
-260 GDAATSLLY
+260 TDAATSLLY

-278 GFALLAR
+278 GFAVLAR
-285 GGGRGAPAALAVAGL
+285 RGGRGAPSVAAVAGL

-313 PALGVAFAMQVVRGG
+313 PVLGAAFAMQVVRGG

-340 VQRSVPPALRGRA
+340 VQRSVPAELRGRA

-362 LAAAASYAVGG
+362 LAAAVSYAVGG

-388 GGGGLAA
+388 GGGGIAA

-406 GRATAA
+406 RGRR